1 MEMMMEG
8 LVKEV
13 RMETREPSV
22 LFADESDPWNLC
34 RELRAELEAER
45 LSRRIVEEYR
55 TDIKT
60 YLSGFALA
68 AGIGELRLSDSRSI
82 ADTMDLPDGDD
93 DANVDSGS
101 TDILSEPTYS
111 GTAEE
116 VETDLGLSNGGSLS
130 TDKYSNIS
138 SKSRHLDVQE
148 QYIRVVSL
156 ALIRSPMNRGVKERF
171 CISLRLPPRP

>member
-1 MEMMMEG
+1 MQG
-8 LVKEV
+8 IVKEV
-13 RMETREPSV
+13 RMETREPRV

-34 RELRAELEAER
+34 RELRTELEAEG
-45 LSRRIVEEYR
+45 LSDRIVEEYR

-60 YLSGFALA
+60 YLSGFVLA
-68 AGIGELRLSDSRSI
+68 AGIGELRLSDNRSI
-82 ADTMDLPDGDD
+82 ADTMYLLDGDD

-101 TDILSEPTYS
+101 TDILSDPTCS

-138 SKSRHLDVQE
+138 SKPRHLDVQE
-148 QYIRVVSL
+148 QYLRVVSL
-156 ALIRSPMNRGVKERF
+156 ALIRSPMNRGLTESF